1 MTEKANLQPQKDPSL
16 KPILR
21 SIALEIVIYIP
32 LATLYTLVVLAF
44 AKDLLLKIY
53 YEMPTVYAVVTL
65 LAILVQ
71 GVLLE
76 ALTSWILQRI
86 GLRA

>member
-1 MTEKANLQPQKDPSL
+1 MNQKPDTSLQKDPSF

-32 LATLYTLVVLAF
+32 LATIYTLVVLAF
-44 AKDLLLKIY
+44 AKDILLQIY
-53 YEMPTVYAVVTL
+53 STYPTIYAIATL
-65 LAILVQ
+65 LAILAQ

-76 ALTSWILQRI
+76 AFTSWIIRKI